1 MSASEANRDFG
12 FEQCSTVA
20 ELHERLRAYAEASGF
35 EFFIYATMLVSNPAQ
50 PLRFTVSGFPRD
62 WRTRYDKMGY
72 INTDPVIRH
81 CLGSLRPIFWD
92 EVARDDAL
100 TRAFFDDAARH
111 GLVSGITC
119 PVFGKLREVGAVSLA
134 TSRKISFSSEQRA
147 EMLHSLHWNA
157 MMICEAFER
166 VALTAQHD
174 GSRNPLSDR
183 EKDILCMVAGG
194 QPDRSISKRLGISE
208 STVRFHITRAGE
220 KLGGISGRHQIVA
233 HAQAMGR
240 LGIDQRSLSSK
251 WAQPQTS
258 EYQA

>member
-1 MSASEANRDFG
+1 MDPANGQEDFG
-12 FEQCSTVA
+12 FERCTTVA
-20 ELHERLRAYAEASGF
+20 ELHDCLRAYSEHHGF
-35 EFFIYATMLVSNPAQ
+35 EYFIYATMLVSNPAQ
-50 PLRFTVSGFPRD
+50 PLRFTVSGYPRE

-92 EVARDDAL
+92 EVSRDDAL
-100 TRAFFDDAARH
+100 SRAFFEDAANH
-111 GLVSGITC
+111 GLVSGMTC
-119 PVFGKLREVGAVSLA
+119 PLMGKLREVGAMSVATQHAVSYSA
-134 TSRKISFSSEQRA
+134 EQRA
-147 EMLHSLHWNA
+147 DLLQSLHWNA
-157 MMICEAFER
+157 MLVCEAFER
-166 VALTAQHD
+166 VALTAQQD
-174 GSRNPLSDR
+174 GASNPLSDR

-240 LGIDQRSLSSK
+240 LGMDQRSLSST

-258 EYQA
+258 EYQS